1 MPNLVMQERQ
11 LTVQQLLDYLQ
22 ELVKKDPSMKDAKV
36 CHAEF
41 GAITPSHTLYTDTR
55 LDTHNENKED
65 TILVIS
71 GN

>member
-1 MPNLVMQERQ
+1 MPNLLMSDQQ

-22 ELVKKDPSMKDAKV
+22 ELVKKEPQMKDKKV
-36 CHAEF
+36 CHVEF
-41 GAITPSHTLYTDTR
+41 GCITASHTLYTDTR
-55 LDTHNENKED
+55 LDTYNENKED